1 LPPGVES
8 LTVASARVDEQYFDT
23 IGIPIVSG
31 RGFKAID
38 TANAPRVA
46 IVSQGMAARYWPG
59 EDPLGRR
66 IRLTASADWMEI
78 VGVAADSK
86 FRLFTSTSTPFLYL
100 PRLQRPAARST
111 LLVRTERESLSVAAP
126 LGAAIREIDRRM
138 PILGMR
144 TMEEFY
150 HANAKN
156 LNTVVVRTIAA
167 MGAMGLLLA
176 LIGLYGLMAYAVSRR
191 TREIGIRMAVGA
203 LPGSVLRM
211 FLQQGSLPSIGGV
224 ALGVLGS
231 IVVGGLI
238 QSTFPGTGR
247 DVVTY
252 LLVVPVIVATV
263 MLAAYIPARRAARID
278 PLAALKQD

>member
-1 LPPGVES
+1 
-8 LTVASARVDEQYFDT
+8 
-23 IGIPIVSG
+23 
-31 RGFKAID
+31 
-38 TANAPRVA
+38 
-46 IVSQGMAARYWPG
+46 
-59 EDPLGRR
+59 
-66 IRLTASADWMEI
+66 
-78 VGVAADSK
+78 
-86 FRLFTSTSTPFLYL
+86 
-100 PRLQRPAARST
+100 
-111 LLVRTERESLSVAAP
+111 
-126 LGAAIREIDRRM
+126 
-138 PILGMR
+138 MR